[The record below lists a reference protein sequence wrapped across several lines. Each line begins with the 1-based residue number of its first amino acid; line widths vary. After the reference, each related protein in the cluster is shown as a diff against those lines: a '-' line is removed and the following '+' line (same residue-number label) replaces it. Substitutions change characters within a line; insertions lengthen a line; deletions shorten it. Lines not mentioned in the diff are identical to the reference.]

1 MSGREKSRTGEERAH
16 SERLD
21 QQYLQR
27 QSPVFLEIEREVFGT
42 DYGATSWTDRE
53 EAQRFASWLGLGP
66 GVQALELGA
75 GSGWPGL
82 YLARLTGCG
91 VTLADLPPEGLRIA
105 SARAAS
111 EGLADRCPA
120 VVSDGARLPF
130 AGARF
135 EAVLHCDVLC

>member
-1 MSGREKSRTGEERAH
+1 MRRTDDELAH
-16 SERLD
+16 SARLGR
-21 QQYLQR
+21 QYLHR
-27 QSPVFLEIEREVFGT
+27 QSQVFLEIEREVFGA

-53 EAQRFASWLGLGP
+53 EADCIAGWLGLGP

-82 YLARLTGCG
+82 YLARLTGCA
-91 VTLADLPPEGLRIA
+91 VTLTDLPPEGLHIA
-105 SARAAS
+105 SARATS

-130 AGARF
+130 AAARF
-135 EAVLHCDVLC
+135 DAIFHCDVLC